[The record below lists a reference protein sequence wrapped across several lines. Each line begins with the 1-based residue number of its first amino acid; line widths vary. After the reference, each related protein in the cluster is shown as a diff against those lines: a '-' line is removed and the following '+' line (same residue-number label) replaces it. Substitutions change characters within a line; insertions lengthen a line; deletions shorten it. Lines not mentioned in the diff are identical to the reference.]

1 MKTTLKITSQINS
14 YYRIK
19 LYLSFQNNWIEC
31 KLELYT
37 HFRYYSLS

>member
-19 LYLSFQNNWIEC
+19 LYLLSEQLNVI
-31 KLELYT
+31 YT

>member
-1 MKTTLKITSQINS
+1 MKTTLKIASQINS

-31 KLELYT
+31 KLYT
-37 HFRYYSLS
+37 HFRYYYLS